1 MIEEYKNKI
10 ICGDCLD
17 VMRKIPDKSIDLILT
32 DPPYGVNL
40 KYDVYDDTEERWF
53 EMMDKI
59 IPEMRRIAKMV
70 IFPSCQIK
78 RLDWF
83 YKNHKP
89 DWLICWH
96 KGSPGHA
103 SYIGFNDWEPHIV
116 YGKNTNTMHDY
127 FSVVNNE
134 KMGNYGH
141 PCPKPISW
149 AEWIISR
156 ATKEGQIVLDPFNG
170 SGTTTFVAQKLGRNF
185 IGIDLSEAYCKIAEQ
200 RLRQKPLI

>member
-1 MIEEYKNKI
+1 MLEEYINKV
-10 ICGDCLD
+10 ICGDCLE
-17 VMRKIPDKSIDLILT
+17 VMKKLPDKCIDLVLT

-40 KYDVYDDTEERWF
+40 KYDVYEDTEESWF

-59 IPEMRRIAKMV
+59 IPEMRRVAKMV

-83 YKNHKP
+83 YINHKP
-89 DWLICWH
+89 DWLICWY

-103 SYIGFNDWEPHIV
+103 GYVGFNDWEPHIV
-116 YGKNTNTMHDY
+116 YGKITNTMHDY
-127 FSVVNNE
+127 FAATNDE

-141 PCPKPISW
+141 PCPKPTKW
-149 AEWIISR
+149 AEWLISR

-170 SGTTTFVAQKLGRNF
+170 SGTTTFIAQKLGRNF
-185 IGIDLSEAYCKIAEQ
+185 IGIDLSEDYCKIAEK
-200 RLRQKPLI
+200 RLRQKPLF